1 MAVTVTKIES
11 FVFGAHEVCIAD
23 VAFDNSYPLG
33 GEALTAANFGFER
46 EITHVFAGVARDP
59 DTSDNAYV
67 LDWDDT
73 NSKLVA
79 FRSYSADDGTS
90 ADYSPLVEAATTG
103 DLSAY
108 TARVVAIGK

>member
-23 VAFDNSYPLG
+23 VAFDNSYPAG
-33 GEALTAANFGFER
+33 GEAVTAANFGFER
-46 EITHVFAGVARDP
+46 EITHVFCNALRDP
-59 DTSDNAYV
+59 DTVDNLLL

-73 NSKLVA
+73 NSKLIA
-79 FRSYSADDGTS
+79 GWG
-90 ADYSPLVEAATTG
+90 DYDPAAEAALSEVDATT